1 MKKELVS
8 IFLALAIMF
17 TLLPAMGISAQAAGN
32 DATDMS
38 AWVEAK
44 YPEVANKAL
53 AINDAQDFKLFQLEL
68 CKYGRTFEGYTIYLT
83 ADLDLNP
90 GWDSAVSLEWGEDGK
105 LTENSVQTTANP
117 GELYALPA
125 IDTEN
130 NAGKSKQFGGVFDGQ
145 GHSLSGLYLNLN
157 AGNAASLFGQV
168 IGTAEVKNL
177 AVVNSYFA
185 NGDVNLTAAKPL
197 AGIFTNVPGGTTATI
212 SNCYVDIDLYEKTT
226 SKSANFHS
234 KFGGLVGYCKG
245 TLTVQDTV
253 YAGSM
258 SFNMEA
264 TKYRLDNAG
273 GIVGL
278 VEGTSTTP
286 AVVNVSNYVFAG
298 TIYSPYQ
305 RVSGGIARSNSLV
318 NITMTNCLNLGRI
331 FGTSNFSGLYA
342 SVLVQGDAIVQ
353 NVTMTDC
360 YTVTTDNAR
369 LVAPAGN
376 YNGKCSIVATVNGE
390 EKYKLDAAG
399 KVGDNAD
406 ASFAITLDAF
416 TGLTAE
422 ATLTAMP
429 IGGNGGH
436 MSDVFVATEGI
447 VIPKALYECFQAK
460 DPGGENPGGQNPGGE
475 NPGGQNP
482 GTNNPETADVA
493 GLSMGFVI
501 TVMLISAMALVALLP
516 KKYSEK

>member
-1 MKKELVS
+1 MGKKLVS
-8 IFLALAIMF
+8 MLLAMAIVF
-17 TLLPAMGISAQAAGN
+17 ALLPGMSILAHAAG
-32 DATDMS
+32 ATDLS
-38 AWVEAK
+38 AWVADGRK
-44 YPEVANKAL
+44 DLANKAL

-90 GWDSAVSLEWGEDGK
+90 GWNSAVSLEWGEDGK
-105 LTENSVQTTANP
+105 LTESSVQTAVNP

-125 IDTEN
+125 IDTEV

-145 GHSLSGLYLNLN
+145 GHSISGLYLNLN

-168 IGTAEVKNL
+168 IGSAEVKNL
-177 AVVNSYFA
+177 AVLNSYFA
-185 NGDVNLTAAKPL
+185 NGGKDLTAAKPL

-226 SKSANFHS
+226 SKSANIHS

-286 AVVNVSNYVFAG
+286 AVVNVSNYIFAG

-342 SVLVQGDAIVQ
+342 SVLVQGDVVQ

-360 YTVTTDNAR
+360 YTVTTDTAR

-376 YNGKCSIVATVNGE
+376 HNGNCSIVATVNGE
-390 EKYKLDAAG
+390 QKYKLDADG

-422 ATLTAMP
+422 ATLAAMA
-429 IGGNGGH
+429 IGGNTGY
-436 MSDVFVATEGI
+436 MSDVFVANEGI
-447 VIPKALYECFQAK
+447 VLPKALYERFTAE
-460 DPGGENPGGQNPGGE
+460 DPGDNNPGGNNPGGQNPS
-475 NPGGQNP
+475 
-482 GTNNPETADVA
+482 TADA
-493 GLSMGFVI
+493 MGMSMGFVVTI
-501 TVMLISAMALVALLP
+501 MMMSAMVLVVLLP
-516 KKYSEK
+516 KKFCKQ

>member
-1 MKKELVS
+1 MKKKLVS
-8 IFLALAIMF
+8 IFLALAIVIA
-17 TLLPAMGISAQAAGN
+17 LLPGVSLTAQAASV
-32 DATDMS
+32 TDLS
-38 AWVEAK
+38 AWIDGGRVDPADK
-44 YPEVANKAL
+44 KL
-53 AINDAQDFKLFQLEL
+53 AINDAQDFKLFQLEM
-68 CKYGRTFEGYTIYLT
+68 CKYGRTFEGYTIYLN

-90 GWDSAVSLEWGEDGK
+90 GWDSAVSLEWDENG
-105 LTENSVQTTANP
+105 LTEDSVQTTTNP
-117 GELYALPA
+117 GDLYALPA
-125 IDTEN
+125 IDTAN

-145 GHSLSGLYLNLN
+145 GHTISGLYLNLN
-157 AGNAASLFGQV
+157 AGNAASIFGQV
-168 IGTAEVKNL
+168 IGSAEVKDL
-177 AVVNSYFA
+177 AILKSYFA
-185 NGDVNLTAAKPL
+185 NGGVDLTAAKPL
-197 AGIFTNVPGGTTATI
+197 AGIFTVVPTGTNATI
-212 SNCYVDIDLYEKTT
+212 SNCYVDIDLYEKST

-278 VEGTSTTP
+278 VEGTSAVP
-286 AVVNVSNYVFAG
+286 AVVTVNNYVFAG

-331 FGTSNFSGLYA
+331 FGTSNISGLYA
-342 SVLVQGDAIVQ
+342 SVLVQGDGVVQ

-360 YTVTTDNAR
+360 YTVTTDTAR
-369 LVAPAGN
+369 LLAPAGN
-376 YNGKCSIVATVNGE
+376 YNGKCSVTAIVNGE

-406 ASFAITLDAF
+406 ASFAINVDDF

-422 ATLTAMP
+422 TTLAAMA
-429 IGGNGGH
+429 IGGNTGY
-436 MSDVFVATEGI
+436 MSDVFVATEG
-447 VIPKALYECFQAK
+447 VVVPKALYEQFDAE
-460 DPGGENPGGQNPGGE
+460 DPGLENPGVE
-475 NPGGQNP
+475 NPPTGDLMGMS
-482 GTNNPETADVA
+482 
-493 GLSMGFVI
+493 LGFV
-501 TVMLISAMALVALLP
+501 VMMVVLSAMALVILLP
-516 KKYSEK
+516 KKVYKK